1 MVVAKTG
8 LAKPKV
14 FTVHSLLVP
23 KVKSNLVQLYK
34 GRKVNS
40 GEPDNEECSDSAPKT
55 SAEET
60 IVIYTKV
67 CLRDSPYLSHKQHKG
82 QHK

>member
-1 MVVAKTG
+1 MKNVQTQ
-8 LAKPKV
+8 
-14 FTVHSLLVP
+14 LL
-23 KVKSNLVQLYK
+23 
-34 GRKVNS
+34 
-40 GEPDNEECSDSAPKT
+40 KT